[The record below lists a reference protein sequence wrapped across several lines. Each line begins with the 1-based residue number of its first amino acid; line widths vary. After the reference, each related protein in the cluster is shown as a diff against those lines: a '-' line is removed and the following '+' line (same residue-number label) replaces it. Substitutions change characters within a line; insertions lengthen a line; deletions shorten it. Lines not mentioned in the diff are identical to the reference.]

1 MESIDFDPENVL
13 KGKEVPQTLRL
24 LQLLAVAAAREGRAA
39 EGADGIGA
47 PDDRG
52 RASKLTH
59 ASEMPQVL
67 EAIARCVQLVVEEH
81 SQRSADD
88 GQTSPT
94 TGLESSYRALQEKL
108 DEEVAARTRREE
120 TIARLQHEVSDARQV
135 LQERYVQLEQAK
147 KAAVDVDA
155 RKCDLRQEVEAL
167 RAGLLQRA
175 QQVQGDPQVDR
186 MRGELKDLAAR
197 YSSKSAAR
205 AGLTADLRGLQERQ
219 LEIKAQ
225 TETAELEMRR
235 FRLRLAEGLVEAPK
249 GDAQQSEEI
258 LLLQAEK
265 QKWDVRIAALED
277 KMRTIAENDDAE
289 RNLET
294 GIMEEKKQQGCKND
308 EVQLQL
314 QVARDERDDL
324 REGMHKY
331 WQEKTVVE
339 EELENLSSGYVD
351 LSERLM
357 SKEDEARELEEQL
370 NKYEDILRMLRQN
383 AEKSRHSP
391 GTSARARTGGEASSG
406 AARAG
411 AASGAPDDDAASQYS
426 DDFEEPDGDED

>member
-1 MESIDFDPENVL
+1 
-13 KGKEVPQTLRL
+13 
-24 LQLLAVAAAREGRAA
+24 
-39 EGADGIGA
+39 
-47 PDDRG
+47 
-52 RASKLTH
+52 
-59 ASEMPQVL
+59 
-67 EAIARCVQLVVEEH
+67 
-81 SQRSADD
+81 
-88 GQTSPT
+88 
-94 TGLESSYRALQEKL
+94 
-108 DEEVAARTRREE
+108 
-120 TIARLQHEVSDARQV
+120 
-135 LQERYVQLEQAK
+135 
-147 KAAVDVDA
+147 VDVDA
-155 RKCDLRQEVEAL
+155 RKCGLRQSVEAL
-167 RAGLLQRA
+167 RAGLLERA

-205 AGLTADLRGLQERQ
+205 TRLTADLRSLQERQ

-277 KMRTIAENDDAE
+277 KMRTIAETDDAE

-294 GIMEEKKQQGCKND
+294 GIMEEKKLHGGKND

-324 REGMHKY
+324 REGMDILWH
-331 WQEKTVVE
+331 EKTSVE

-370 NKYEDILRMLRQN
+370 HKYEDILRMLRQN

-391 GTSARARTGGEASSG
+391 GAAAKASVG
-406 AARAG
+406 AARG
-411 AASGAPDDDAASQYS
+411 ATAAGAPDDDAASQYS